1 MQQNSGRTEKQAVV
15 KVQTQG
21 QVVKITLILLLI
33 LHMQIYVRKY
43 NPSPWCQ
50 SLDAEYQVVMSVVEH
65 GSVAVTRSAGSAGY
79 AP

>member
-15 KVQTQG
+15 KVQTLG
-21 QVVKITLILLLI
+21 QVVKITLILLI

-43 NPSPWCQ
+43 NISPSPWCR
-50 SLDAEYQVVMSVVEH
+50 SLDAEYQVVMYVVEH
-65 GSVAVTRSAGSAGY
+65 GSVGVTRSAGY